1 MKWIKRRSAERE
13 FAIPGPNRRSEL
25 LRNIQAS
32 LRCIEDGPS
41 VLAPAVRS
49 RQECLVAIPWTPFCM
64 RCPRGRRSQ

>member
-49 RQECLVAIPWTPFCM
+49 RQESFG
-64 RCPRGRRSQ
+64 GRPVDTLLYALPKRP